1 VTPVPGSTVRLEGTN
16 ALFRIWIVVTTLPEG
31 EVVLVAVGIAD
42 VTTVVNTVVGRGV
55 ETLVVVTTIVGMVV
69 GMVVGTVVAGCWT
82 AGWVHPMNAIKAI
95 RRINKPMNFF
105 MKSK

>member
-1 VTPVPGSTVRLEGTN
+1 M
-16 ALFRIWIVVTTLPEG
+16 TTLPEG

-42 VTTVVNTVVGRGV
+42 VATVVSTVVGRGV
-55 ETLVVVTTIVGMVV
+55 ETLVVVTIVGMVV
-69 GMVVGTVVAGCWT
+69 GMVVGTVVAGAWT